1 MSVGK
6 CTNWLWNSSTPLLW
20 TIVCNNKPSQ
30 CQKSV
35 SLSLCLCL
43 SLSLSL
49 SLLLFK
55 FVLFFNYF
63 PFEWLHPD
71 IYSTV
76 QKVCEVNDL
85 DVGQV
90 LAAAIHKW
98 LLSPDTTQDADTVP
112 HLSQYMFSWRWYPH
126 AFCPVSQTFYFFHL
140 FQYMF
145 SWRWYPHAFCPV
157 SICSVEDGTHM
168 LSALSLRRFTFFSS
182 CNSCWISLLV
192 SCCWHINKVFET
204 TATRVWLRLWAHNVH
219 RMLSSSQ
226 KENPKKR
233 WLKSFVQSRN
243 IVVCLELMSMMLDRL
258 CKHLSRKSWRVSLS
272 SVNLQPTSSTIHGKW
287 DLVVK

>member
-1 MSVGK
+1 MSK
-6 CTNWLWNSSTPLLW
+6 
-20 TIVCNNKPSQ
+20 VCP
-30 CQKSV
+30 
-35 SLSLCLCL
+35 SLSLSR

-49 SLLLFK
+49 SLFLSLSLAVYLNLFC
-55 FVLFFNYF
+55 FLTIF
-63 PFEWLHPD
+63 PLNDCIQISTAQCRRCVRWMTWMSGRCWPQLYTNGSSHLTLHRMLTR
-71 IYSTV
+71 Y
-76 QKVCEVNDL
+76 L
-85 DVGQV
+85 
-90 LAAAIHKW
+90 
-98 LLSPDTTQDADTVP
+98 
-112 HLSQYMFSWRWYPH
+112 
-126 AFCPVSQTFYFFHL
+126 TFL
-140 FQYMF
+140 
-145 SWRWYPHAFCPV
+145 

-226 KENPKKR
+226 KENQKKR

-272 SVNLQPTSSTIHGKW
+272 SVNLQPTSSTIQGKW